1 MLLLY
6 TLEPEAMVPLDEN
19 PDDELKLLQIF
30 KHMVRLKILE
40 INMFLSK
47 FRLFS
52 H

>member
-6 TLEPEAMVPLDEN
+6 TLELEAMVPLAEN
-19 PDDELKLLQIF
+19 PDELKLLQIF